1 MGAHALE
8 VFLVDLCASVCARY
22 VPMMIEAPNMPAAD
36 AKVDFANLHIASFL
50 GVYNGVVYTPFC
62 GFEIDEL
69 SLTDAPGRG
78 VPAAQNLQRIVVPCL
93 RHNHA
98 DFNAP
103 AFQSYKNPISSHCR
117 APFQHS
123 LGSYL

>member
-1 MGAHALE
+1 M
-8 VFLVDLCASVCARY
+8 
-22 VPMMIEAPNMPAAD
+22 EAANIPAAD
-36 AKVDFANLHIASFL
+36 AKIDFANLHIASFL

-78 VPAAQNLQRIVVPCL
+78 VADAQNLQRIVVPGL

-98 DFNAP
+98 DFSGP
-103 AFQSYKNPISSHCR
+103 DFQSYKNVISNHSR
-117 APFQHS
+117 ASFQYFLVS
-123 LGSYL
+123 LLRFWLAWR